1 MKNPAS
7 SDYQPHFQKK
17 FPQGIGPSQE
27 EREQTG
33 VRAVERAADIL
44 ISLGKAERSLAE
56 LSREVGL
63 NKATVLRILASLER
77 KGFVLKDKHTGKY
90 AIDVGLWGLF
100 SGALYRREGL
110 VKIALPFMRDL
121 WEHTGET
128 ITLYIQ
134 KGSDRVCIAEL
145 PSVHPLRYTAGLGRT
160 VPLYAGSPGK
170 LMLAYLPPEELN
182 AVLEEIE
189 LLPLTEKTIT
199 DKNVLLTELEQIR
212 KQGWSTSFGE
222 RIEGVSSLS
231 VPIFDGEGRILA
243 SLNILGPY
251 VRLGEDRLMGFLGI
265 LRAAAENISRAAPV
279 STF

>member
-1 MKNPAS
+1 MKNFYFSNYKSKNNLPHQHEIGS
-7 SDYQPHFQKK
+7 SK
-17 FPQGIGPSQE
+17 E

-44 ISLGKAERSLAE
+44 ISLGKAERSLAD

-100 SGALYRREGL
+100 SGALYRRQGL
-110 VKIALPFMRDL
+110 VKIALPFMKDL
-121 WEHTGET
+121 WEQTGET
-128 ITLYIQ
+128 ITLYIR

-145 PSVHPLRYTAGLGRT
+145 PSVQPLRYTAGLGQT

-170 LMLAYLPPEELN
+170 LILAYLPPEELN
-182 AVLEEIE
+182 AILEEKE
-189 LLPLTEKTIT
+189 LLPLTKKTIT
-199 DKNVLLTELEQIR
+199 NKNVLLAELEQIR

-231 VPIFDGEGRILA
+231 VPIFDGKGEILA

-265 LRAAAENISRAAPV
+265 LQAAAENISYAAPAN
-279 STF
+279 TF